1 MLFVPFVV
9 GTPVLHSGAM
19 NKSELREREATVR
32 ESIRQALLATPAT
45 ARDLSK
51 LIGISE
57 RDVAD
62 HLDHLA
68 RSLKHKGE
76 KLVVDAPSC
85 FDCGFSFDRRQRY
98 TRPSGCPRCR
108 SRRIALPQFR
118 IAR

>member
-1 MLFVPFVV
+1 MTNFAV
-9 GTPVLHSGAM
+9 GILVLHSCAM
-19 NKSELREREATVR
+19 TKSDLRERETTVR
-32 ESIRQALLATPAT
+32 ESIRQALLDTPLT

-76 KLVVDAPSC
+76 TLVIDSPSC
-85 FDCGFSFDRRQRY
+85 LDCGFSFDRRQRY

-108 SRRIALPQFR
+108 GRRIALPQFR